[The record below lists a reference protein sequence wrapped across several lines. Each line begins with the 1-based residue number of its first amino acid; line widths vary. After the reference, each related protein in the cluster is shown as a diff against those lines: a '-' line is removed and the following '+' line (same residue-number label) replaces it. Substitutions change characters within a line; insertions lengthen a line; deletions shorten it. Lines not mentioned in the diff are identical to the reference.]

1 MKSREVNVA
10 LTRRSFL
17 RASSAS
23 SIAFLLP
30 WAASSQAHGQALTYE
45 GPFFFNVHASGGWD
59 STLSFDPKLMNG
71 SLVVNNAFTSAQL
84 RTFGT
89 SGMPYADVPLVDAP
103 NTAGALQLDTVGNFL
118 RDHGADFV
126 VLNGIDTAT
135 NNHEIGTQAMGCGK
149 SVEALP
155 ALAALIAAQ
164 VSQQRD
170 VPLAFIGAGGFE
182 FTGGVVALSRVNA
195 SVLQEVSTPNR
206 QYASSPDYLN
216 LPDPVFQRVMRAR
229 NDSLNAQLAQA
240 ALPRTKAALTAMK
253 DAQARTDA
261 LAALVS
267 QLPTTAVTAKE
278 RFPHLASAAD
288 GRFADLDAALGQVE
302 LSLLSFKAG
311 LSAAASLH
319 VTGFD
324 THSSHN
330 DTQTAVLGKLLL
342 TLRYLLTKAT
352 MLGLR
357 DKIYVTV
364 TSEFGRTPGYNAG
377 NGKDHWNIT
386 SALLAGPRQVVRS
399 AGRALGATD
408 AGHKPKV
415 VTPDN
420 LIGSAPLTAENATR
434 LKPQHLHQALRGAFG
449 ITGTELDQRFALPPT
464 VPLPL
469 FAG

>member
-1 MKSREVNVA
+1 MALSRR
-10 LTRRSFL
+10 TFL

-23 SIAFLLP
+23 SIGLLLP

-45 GPFFFNVHASGGWD
+45 GPFFFNIHAAGGWD
-59 STLSFDPKLMNG
+59 PTLSFDPKLMNG
-71 SLVVNNAFTSAQL
+71 STVVNNAFTSAQL
-84 RTFGT
+84 RTFGPT
-89 SGMPYADVPLVDAP
+89 GMPYADVPLVDGP
-103 NTAGALQLDTVGNFL
+103 NTASALQLDTVGNFM

-126 VLNGIDTAT
+126 FLNGIDTAT
-135 NNHEIGTQAMGCGK
+135 NNHEVGTQAMGCGK
-149 SVEALP
+149 SIEALP
-155 ALAALIAAQ
+155 ALAALIGAQ
-164 VSQQRD
+164 VSEQRD

-182 FTGGVVALSRVNA
+182 FTGGVVSLSRVNA

-206 QYASSPDYLN
+206 QYGYSAQYLN

-240 ALPRTKAALTAMK
+240 ALPRAKAALSAMK

-267 QLPTTAVTAKE
+267 QLPTTAVTAKTH
-278 RFPHLASAAD
+278 FPHLASAAD
-288 GRFADLDAALGQVE
+288 GRLGDLDAALGQIE

-319 VTGFD
+319 VSGFD

-330 DTQTAVLGKLLL
+330 DAQTVVLGKLLL
-342 TLRYLLTKAT
+342 ALRYLLTKAT
-352 MLGLR
+352 ALGLR
-357 DKIYVTV
+357 DKIYVAV

-386 SALLAGPRQVVRS
+386 SAMLAGPRQVVRS

-420 LIGSAPLTAENATR
+420 LTGSAPTSAANATR
-434 LKPQHLHQALRGAFG
+434 LKPQHLHQTLRGAFG
-449 ITGTELDQRFALPPT
+449 LTGTELDRRFALPPSA
-464 VPLPL
+464 PLPL
-469 FAG
+469 FAA